1 MSTDQERAAFL
12 WMQGRMVELLLRYD
26 IPRFTSTFAELSA
39 SADPMEDMAL
49 SRLRELAVV
58 IYLRDELFEQ
68 ILPRIKRRLSFAAPR
83 AIMVEDL
90 PTRGRIDWPR
100 TMAASWRELPEEP
113 PLEMHTR
120 QRRRH
125 FATPEN
131 LLTVVTIL
139 EYRAVAQRLIDREQ
153 TRDPLS
159 VVQHPLYDIVDA
171 CSRELIFPQFAGL
184 ERTAQAYLDEH
195 VEQSIEALEQS
206 VAEHAQPGHNGAYDD
221 LLAWR
226 AKLMHL
232 RLLDRDTTTT
242 PTAMLGVDPKRDN
255 YLYQLWLFY
264 ELADLLR
271 AQGGEPKWNVR
282 DMTLRYTWG
291 QDGERQSYILRH
303 DRAISKEHIL
313 WQGAPG
319 VRPDF
324 LITHEQ
330 PRELF
335 DNEGALIWREQG
347 YVLDAKYYRPR
358 DDDPNAPSGPIKRMI
373 ADLQITGERNG
384 ALLFAFHGAG
394 PTEESTATL
403 GLSPTLH
410 AAQFLQP
417 DIQIQLWRVQ
427 PMPDGNGQMLYR
439 ALSTILDY
447 VHNRLKDRV
456 EIACHGVFLDTL
468 SANASGALADM
479 AGLKTRTG
487 ATFNT
492 ALDDL
497 LVCPKPHVAPWRV
510 DLVSLTHDC
519 CVNSALC
526 HIKGFSGARKPQRLT
541 LLDEIASALQQ
552 LDSTSDGEAL
562 VSAAQQQALVITRR
576 YAQLLQPNI
585 ASYKQWIRD
594 RLAIDDLFDTTNL
607 ISDQQR
613 ETLALARFL
622 WEQIEHIR
630 ASNFAGPTLLFSGV
644 LEEVAR
650 GTIYGVCPTL
660 YDNRGRQLM
669 QTLGTLGKSK
679 GFGGENWRILERAIV
694 QGGRWDEQVTA
705 HQRYAFSRWIDA
717 INTIADIR
725 NRAAH
730 EAQANGST
738 FAKLIELYFGNAL
751 TGVGVLNGLLLA
763 WHNHT

>member
-1 MSTDQERAAFL
+1 MSTPQERDAFL

-39 SADPMEDMAL
+39 SANLEEDAAL
-49 SRLRELAVV
+49 SQLRELAVV

-90 PTRGRIDWPR
+90 PARGRIDWPR

-131 LLTVVTIL
+131 LLTVVTVL

-184 ERTAQAYLDEH
+184 ERGAQAYLDEQA
-195 VEQSIEALEQS
+195 EQTIEALEQS

-226 AKLMHL
+226 AKLMQL
-232 RLLDRDTTTT
+232 RLLDRDSTTT
-242 PTAMLGVDPKRDN
+242 PTAMLGVDPNRDN

-271 AQGGEPKWNVR
+271 AQGGDPKWNVR

-291 QDGERQSYILRH
+291 SDSERQTYILRH
-303 DRAISKEHIL
+303 DRAIRKEHIL
-313 WQGAPG
+313 WPGAPG

-324 LITHEQ
+324 LITHEH
-330 PRELF
+330 PRELL
-335 DNEGALIWREQG
+335 DKGALIWREQG

-358 DDDPNAPSGPIKRMI
+358 DDDPKAPSGPIKRMI

-384 ALLFAFHGAG
+384 ALLFAFHGTG
-394 PTEESTATL
+394 PTENNAATQ
-403 GLSPTLH
+403 GLSPDAH
-410 AAQFLQP
+410 AAQFIQP

-427 PMPDGNGQMLYR
+427 PASDGNGQALQR
-439 ALSTILDY
+439 ALHTILDH
-447 VHNRLKDRV
+447 VHDRLKERV
-456 EIACHGVFLDTL
+456 EVACHGVFLDTL
-468 SANASGALADM
+468 SANAAGALADIT
-479 AGLKTRTG
+479 GLTTRTG
-487 ATFNT
+487 AAFNT

-497 LVCPKPHVAPWRV
+497 LVCPKPQVAPWRV

-519 CVNSALC
+519 CANGALC
-526 HIKGFSGARKPQRLT
+526 HIKGLTGAQKPQRLAA
-541 LLDEIASALQQ
+541 LDEIASALQQ
-552 LDSTSDGEAL
+552 LAPGSDDEAL
-562 VSAAQQQALVITRR
+562 VRAAQQQALVITRR

-585 ASYKQWIRD
+585 ASYKRWIGEK
-594 RLAIDDLFDTTNL
+594 LAIGEKFETTSL
-607 ISDQQR
+607 LTDQQR

-622 WEQIEHIR
+622 WEQIDYIR

-650 GTIYGVCPTL
+650 ETIYRVCPNL
-660 YDNRGRQLM
+660 YDNRGKRLM
-669 QTLGTLGKSK
+669 QTLGALGKSK
-679 GFGGENWRILERAIV
+679 WFGGENWRVLEQEV
-694 QGGRWDEQVTA
+694 TVPGYWDERVTPY
-705 HQRYAFSRWIDA
+705 QIYSFSRWIDA
-717 INTIADIR
+717 INEITDIR
-725 NRAAH
+725 NKAAH
-730 EAQANGST
+730 EAQANQST
-738 FAKLIELYFGNAL
+738 FATLIELYFGNASQ
-751 TGVGVLNGLLLA
+751 GVGVLNGILLA
-763 WHNHT
+763 WRGPT

>member
-1 MSTDQERAAFL
+1 MSTPQERDAFL

-26 IPRFTSTFAELSA
+26 IPRFISTFAELSGSA
-39 SADPMEDMAL
+39 SLEEDAAL
-49 SRLRELAVV
+49 GQLRELAVV

-90 PTRGRIDWPR
+90 PARGRIDWPR

-131 LLTVVTIL
+131 LLTVVTVL
-139 EYRAVAQRLIDREQ
+139 EYRAVAQRLIDREH

-184 ERTAQAYLDEH
+184 ERAAQAYLDEQA
-195 VEQSIEALEQS
+195 EQTIEALEQS

-226 AKLMHL
+226 AKLTQL

-242 PTAMLGVDPKRDN
+242 PTAMLGADPKRDN

-271 AQGGEPKWNVR
+271 AQGDEPKWNIR

-291 QDGERQSYILRH
+291 LDGERQTYILRH
-303 DRAISKEHIL
+303 DRAIAKEHIL
-313 WQGAPG
+313 WPGAPG
-319 VRPDF
+319 VRPDV

-335 DNEGALIWREQG
+335 DDEGALIWREQG

-358 DDDPNAPSGPIKRMI
+358 DDDPKAPSGPIKRMI

-394 PTEESTATL
+394 PTEDNVADL
-403 GLSPTLH
+403 GLSPDPH

-417 DIQIQLWRVQ
+417 DIRIQLWRVQ
-427 PMPDGNGQMLYR
+427 PASDGNGQRLQHT
-439 ALSTILDY
+439 LHTILDH
-447 VHNRLKDRV
+447 VHDRLKGRV
-456 EIACHGVFLDTL
+456 EVACHGVFLDTL
-468 SANASGALADM
+468 SANAIGALADVT
-479 AGLKTRTG
+479 GLTTRTG
-487 ATFNT
+487 AAFNT

-497 LVCPKPHVAPWRV
+497 LVCPKPHIAPWRV
-510 DLVSLTHDC
+510 DLVSVTHDC
-519 CVNSALC
+519 CVNGALC
-526 HIKGFSGARKPQRLT
+526 HIKGLAGARKPQRLT
-541 LLDEIASALQQ
+541 ALDEIASALQQ
-552 LDSTSDGEAL
+552 LDPAGDDEAL
-562 VSAAQQQALVITRR
+562 VNAAQQQATTIARR
-576 YAQLLQPNI
+576 YAQLLQPDI
-585 ASYKQWIRD
+585 ASYTRWIRD
-594 RLAIDDLFDTTNL
+594 RLAIDDVFETTPVLSN
-607 ISDQQR
+607 QQR

-630 ASNFAGPTLLFSGV
+630 ASNFAGPMLLFSGV
-644 LEEVAR
+644 LEDIAR
-650 GTIYGVCPTL
+650 STIYRICPNL
-660 YDNRGRQLM
+660 YDSNGKRLM
-669 QTLGTLGKSK
+669 RSLGTLGKSK
-679 GFGGENWRILERAIV
+679 GFGGNNWRILEREIV
-694 QGGRWDEQVTA
+694 FGGRWNERIGL
-705 HQRYAFSRWIDA
+705 HQRYTFAQWIDD
-717 INTIADIR
+717 INVIADIR
-725 NRAAH
+725 NKAAH
-730 EAQANGST
+730 EAQADQRT
-738 FAKLIELYFGNAL
+738 FSVLTDLYFGNARQ
-751 TGVGVLNGLLLA
+751 GFGVLNGILLA
-763 WHNHT
+763 WRRSS